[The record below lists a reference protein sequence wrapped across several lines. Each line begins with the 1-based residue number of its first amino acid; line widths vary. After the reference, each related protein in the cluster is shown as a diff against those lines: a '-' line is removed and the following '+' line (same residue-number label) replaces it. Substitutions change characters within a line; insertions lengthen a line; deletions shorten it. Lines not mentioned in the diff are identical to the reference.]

1 MNGDFQSSYATE
13 ALVPRATAGT
23 STSDAA
29 VASVLKQY
37 WGYDSL
43 RPLQAE
49 AIRAGAS
56 GRDSLVVLPT
66 GGGKSLCYQI
76 PPMVCNRVDVVVSP
90 LISLMKDQVDGLRE
104 NGYPAVALHSA
115 QEGSA
120 NREIMREIGE
130 GKYRLVFVAPE
141 RLLHPAF
148 LALCERARVGA
159 FAIDEAHCISQWGHD
174 FRKDYRQLARL
185 REVFPNA
192 SINAFTATAT
202 PRVREDIVGQLRL
215 RDPAILVGHFDRPNL
230 TYRVRPKLDVEGQ
243 TLRTIRRH
251 RDQAVIVYCLS
262 RKETE
267 RMAAFLKENQ
277 VRAAH
282 YHAGMEAKDRQE
294 TQERFLNEQLDVIVA
309 TVAFGMGIDRGDVRC
324 VIHTSLPKS
333 VEHYQQETG
342 RAGRDGLPAECVLF
356 YSAGDAI
363 RNEELIR
370 LSAENANDP
379 ETVIEGGMQLLRAM
393 RHYCDLPACRH
404 ARLVEYFGQTLAHSN
419 CKACDVCLGETK
431 PADDATELARKVL
444 SCVARVQQRFG
455 LGHVR
460 DVLLGKNTKVIRD
473 LGHDKLTTHGLL
485 KTMNAD
491 VLTQVMYQLVDQGL
505 LKRTPGDR
513 PILQLSENGL
523 RAMKGERRV
532 LLSIPQAAPT
542 TSEAPSRDA
551 GEALSESESGL
562 FEALR
567 GLRRGMAEM
576 RKVPPFVIFPDTVL
590 IELARSRPTTIEAF
604 GAIRGVGARKRDAFG
619 REFTALIRDYC
630 DTHGLSHGNGRAPEP
645 EEGDEEEIVRPRQS
659 SKLNPQKERALEM
672 LMQGAAIEDVAH
684 QTDRA
689 ISTVGGYLAELAYR
703 NPTLDLTPWVPA
715 DLQHAITEATIQVP
729 DGRLTAIF
737 EKLQGRAN
745 FEQIRVVL
753 ARWRAV
759 AMREGG

>member
-1 MNGDFQSSYATE
+1 MQSNYATE
-13 ALVPRATAGT
+13 APVPRAAAAT

-29 VASVLKQY
+29 VARVLKQY

-115 QEGSA
+115 QEGST
-120 NREIMREIGE
+120 NREIMRQIGE

-148 LALCERARVGA
+148 LSLCDRARVGA
-159 FAIDEAHCISQWGHD
+159 FAVDEAHCISQWGHD

-202 PRVREDIVGQLRL
+202 PRVRTDIVSQLRL

-267 RMAAFLKENQ
+267 RMAAFLKENR

-342 RAGRDGLPAECVLF
+342 RAGRDGLPADCVLF

-379 ETVIEGGMQLLRAM
+379 ETVIEGGIQLLSAM
-393 RHYCDLPACRH
+393 RSYCDLPACRH

-491 VLTQVMYQLVDQGL
+491 VLTQVMYQMVDQGL
-505 LKRTPGDR
+505 LRRTTGDR
-513 PILQLSENGL
+513 PIVQLSESGL
-523 RAMKGERRV
+523 RAMKGEMRV
-532 LLSIPQAAPT
+532 WLSVPQAAT
-542 TSEAPSRDA
+542 AASEAPARDA
-551 GEALSESESGL
+551 AESLSEAEAGL

-567 GLRRGMAEM
+567 GLRRGIAEV
-576 RKVPPFVIFPDTVL
+576 RKVAPVAIFLDTVL
-590 IELARSRPTTIEAF
+590 IELSRTRPTTVEEF
-604 GAIRGVGARKRDAFG
+604 GAIPGVGARKREEFG
-619 REFTALIRDYC
+619 RDFTSFIREYC
-630 DTHGLSHGNGRAPEP
+630 DANGLTPQKKPLPLPAPSED
-645 EEGDEEEIVRPRQS
+645 DEEEFARPRRTS
-659 SKLNPQKERALEM
+659 RLNVQRQRAIEM
-672 LMQGAAIEDVAH
+672 LMDGASLDDVAH

-689 ISTVGGYLAELAYR
+689 VSTIAGYLSEMVSR
-703 NPTLDLTPWVPA
+703 NPEMDLTPWVPTEI
-715 DLQHAITEATIQVP
+715 QQAITEATIQVP
-729 DGRLTAIF
+729 DGRLTPIF
-737 EKLQGRAN
+737 ELLKGRAT
-745 FEQIRVVL
+745 FEQIRIVL
-753 ARWRAV
+753 ARWRAI
-759 AMREGG
+759 AARKEG